1 MALSPDSL
9 SGLAADSQALDRLRF
24 QAKQAPDQALKKVA
38 QQFEMVFLNMMMK
51 SMREATPQDGMM
63 DSEQTKLFTGMLDQQ
78 LAQEMSKRGVGLAD
92 VMVRQLS
99 PESRVPTTQH
109 SVLNTQPLPLGTQ
122 HVSSAYQ
129 PMTQQGFIERM
140 RPHAERAGKATGVP
154 ADFIMGQAALESGW
168 GKREIRNADG
178 SSSFNLFGIKAGSDW
193 KGKVAEVTTT
203 EYQDGVASKQVARFR
218 AYDSYADS
226 FQDYARLLSEN
237 PRYAGALG
245 QSNAV
250 DFAQSLQKAGY
261 ATDPRY
267 ADKLASVIGSVS
279 TKA

>member
-9 SGLAADSQALDRLRF
+9 SGLAADSQALDRLRY
-24 QAKQAPDQALKKVA
+24 QSKQAPDQALKKVA

-99 PESRVPTTQH
+99 GQQPAVGVPAPAPAAVT
-109 SVLNTQPLPLGTQ
+109 
-122 HVSSAYQ
+122 SAYQ

-178 SSSFNLFGIKAGSDW
+178 SSSYNLFGIKAGSNW
-193 KGKVAEVTTT
+193 QGKVAEVTTT
-203 EYQDGVASKQVARFR
+203 EYHNGTASKQVARFR

-226 FQDYARLLSEN
+226 FQDYARLLRDN
-237 PRYAGALG
+237 PRYADALG

-250 DFAQSLQKAGY
+250 DFAQSLQNAGY